1 MGAKTEHELHQR
13 PSNVGASVQI
23 EPAKLTAIVDEAARV
38 LGLLANSKR
47 LLILCCLVEHDE
59 LNVTALA
66 SRVGLSQSAL
76 SQHLAKLR
84 LGGLVTFRREAQILF
99 YAVNDARV
107 RQLLRSLEEALCSLR
122 SADQAP

>member
-1 MGAKTEHELHQR
+1 MDAKTEHELHQR

-76 SQHLAKLR
+76 SQHLARLR
-84 LGGLVTFRREAQILF
+84 YDGLVTYRRESQTLF
-99 YAVNDARV
+99 YRVCDERAERLLAVLKDI
-107 RQLLRSLEEALCSLR
+107 
-122 SADQAP
+122 